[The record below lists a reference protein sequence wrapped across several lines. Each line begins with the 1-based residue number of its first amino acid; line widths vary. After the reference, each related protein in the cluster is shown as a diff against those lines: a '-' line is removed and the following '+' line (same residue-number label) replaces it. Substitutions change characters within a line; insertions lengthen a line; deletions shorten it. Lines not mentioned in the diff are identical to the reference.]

1 MSNKIT
7 NVEKIKTAKDI
18 QRISLEVLKK
28 DAKFLA
34 ILEEIEKEAKKGVFY
49 TFSQNVLSN
58 KSYELALQALGY
70 NTQGGFIYWN
80 NVCF

>member
-28 DAKFLA
+28 DSKFLA
-34 ILEEIEKEAKKGVFY
+34 ILEEIEKEAKNGK
-49 TFSQNVLSN
+49 FSIHLSEVSCN
-58 KSYELALQALGY
+58 SDYEFALRSLGY
-70 NTQGGFIYWN
+70 NSYNGFVSWDIW
-80 NVCF
+80 